1 LKGQLEA
8 EFGGLDT
15 QMLTAKYDAKRLAEK
30 VPRLSCIKR
39 EKHKFE
45 RESKLP
51 HKLRARL
58 IKFSEIAEDALRYCK
73 AKNQGH
79 QFDTYRHGLLN
90 EEFGNRNA
98 EIPIEDLRGWFDQQ
112 DWEPGT
118 YNRYKSTLSLTYRLA
133 IENGKANSNPA
144 KALKR
149 KREDNGRVRFLNHY
163 KPTVTEID
171 YLQPHTDAGSRL
183 FAVMNK
189 HYMNHAPEL
198 IIALHTG
205 LRPSEQYGLTWDR
218 VDLVP

>member
-1 LKGQLEA
+1 MAQKTRGVFERPVGSGIWWIRYA
-8 EFGGLDT
+8 
-15 QMLTAKYDAKRLAEK
+15 DADGKIRREKVGRK

-79 QFDTYRHGLLN
+79 QFDTYRHGRLN

-118 YNRYKSTLSLTYRLA
+118 YNRYKSTLSLTYRLGH
-133 IENGKANSNPA
+133 IVS
-144 KALKR
+144 
-149 KREDNGRVRFLNHY
+149 
-163 KPTVTEID
+163 
-171 YLQPHTDAGSRL
+171 Q
-183 FAVMNK
+183 
-189 HYMNHAPEL
+189 
-198 IIALHTG
+198 
-205 LRPSEQYGLTWDR
+205 
-218 VDLVP
+218 

>member
-1 LKGQLEA
+1 VEYLKGQLEA

-79 QFDTYRHGLLN
+79 QFDTYRHGRLN

-118 YNRYKSTLSLTYRLA
+118 YNRYKSTLS
-133 IENGKANSNPA
+133 
-144 KALKR
+144 
-149 KREDNGRVRFLNHY
+149 
-163 KPTVTEID
+163 
-171 YLQPHTDAGSRL
+171 
-183 FAVMNK
+183 
-189 HYMNHAPEL
+189 
-198 IIALHTG
+198 
-205 LRPSEQYGLTWDR
+205 
-218 VDLVP
+218 